1 MTDTGTKAPSFSF
14 APKNATYGSL
24 PSLAGEI
31 GGEKTLCFLQEPTL
45 ARYIRIRETDEKNAT
60 WAALK
65 EVRWNVDA
73 QVAGEVST
81 NIEYAADG
89 DEDTYLDL
97 ETADGGERTIT
108 LDLKEVVEVKDIFVL
123 FGGTWGDAISAM
135 EIYYSEDGIA
145 YEKLGDYDGDGKF
158 EITLDE
164 SVNARYIR
172 LNVTSSGWVTLKEFS
187 VNKK

>member
-1 MTDTGTKAPSFSF
+1 M
-14 APKNATYGSL
+14 
-24 PSLAGEI
+24 
-31 GGEKTLCFLQEPTL
+31 
-45 ARYIRIRETDEKNAT
+45 
-60 WAALK
+60 
-65 EVRWNVDA
+65 
-73 QVAGEVST
+73 
-81 NIEYAADG
+81 
-89 DEDTYLDL
+89 
-97 ETADGGERTIT
+97 
-108 LDLKEVVEVKDIFVL
+108 DLKEVVEVKDIFVL
-123 FGGTWGDAISAM
+123 SGGTWGDAISAM